1 MKKILSF
8 ILFVL
13 VTLGA
18 ILCTTSCRA
27 ESLSYEEQKALYDD
41 VIAEYTAC
49 LQAKESGQAL
59 TAPDTSGMNEQ
70 RAAVAEAIYTIVDAW
85 EEVQK
90 LGYGYKD
97 MDKDGTPELLLM
109 NQATGIRAILTLSKG
124 QPKLLDAVAKNE
136 YILFAPEGRLLIA
149 HNVKNDR
156 SEERTYSAA
165 YVDGESLRYD
175 VVIGQVIETD
185 EETGKRS
192 ITEKFQV
199 IDGERVTLKENTYN
213 QLYWEFGEAINVGY
227 GTISKLQAPRVHL
240 PLVPLVDEASLPVA
254 DFSDYEAIR
263 RTYIAVCSAVDEYNK
278 FEFEA
283 GNYDNLFSF
292 PNDEAFE
299 YYIQFLHMSI
309 AEGDRMGYDEI
320 DLNGD
325 GQDELVLLD
334 DHYYIQAIFTQ
345 KDGVPAL
352 LCAFPLGYEN
362 AWLDEQG
369 LIHVDH
375 EDYYELRYGLY
386 EFTREGEY
394 RHHYTVIAQQYGRH
408 LRKDGKTEIIPF
420 DQSLE
425 IYHEEYQ
432 CYPDDF
438 QPNEYARHVSALC
451 YTPLTEVSGNTLE
464 AAAKETWARDEHLED
479 EETTE
484 KFLIMEYTRL
494 TFGGVDSASPT
505 MLIQYEYSYCYPDPE
520 RENYSLGASE
530 ESELTLSL
538 YKDGDVYRFDE
549 SGVRGYIELGSKV
562 LWLVIEES
570 HDERFSVGYHC
581 YKIYDES
588 QYLP

>member
-1 MKKILSF
+1 
-8 ILFVL
+8 
-13 VTLGA
+13 
-18 ILCTTSCRA
+18 
-27 ESLSYEEQKALYDD
+27 
-41 VIAEYTAC
+41 
-49 LQAKESGQAL
+49 
-59 TAPDTSGMNEQ
+59 
-70 RAAVAEAIYTIVDAW
+70 
-85 EEVQK
+85 
-90 LGYGYKD
+90 
-97 MDKDGTPELLLM
+97 
-109 NQATGIRAILTLSKG
+109 
-124 QPKLLDAVAKNE
+124 
-136 YILFAPEGRLLIA
+136 
-149 HNVKNDR
+149 
-156 SEERTYSAA
+156 
-165 YVDGESLRYD
+165 
-175 VVIGQVIETD
+175 
-185 EETGKRS
+185 
-192 ITEKFQV
+192 
-199 IDGERVTLKENTYN
+199 
-213 QLYWEFGEAINVGY
+213 
-227 GTISKLQAPRVHL
+227 
-240 PLVPLVDEASLPVA
+240 VDE
-254 DFSDYEAIR
+254 F
-263 RTYIAVCSAVDEYNK
+263 NK

-334 DHYYIQAIFTQ
+334 EQYYIQAIFTQ
-345 KDGVPAL
+345 KDGVPSL

-375 EDYYELRYGLY
+375 EDYYVLRYGLY

-438 QPNEYARHVSALC
+438 QPNEYARRVSALC

-494 TFGGVDSASPT
+494 TFGGADSASPT

-538 YKDGDVYRFDE
+538 HKDGDVYRFDE
-549 SGVRGYIELGSKV
+549 SGVRGYIELGPKV
-562 LWLVIEES
+562 VWLVIEES

-588 QYLP
+588 HYI